1 MRVIPHVD
9 WIRQDFHAMQML
21 QSGNDFKFWAPRMSN
36 GHSDGCCA
44 AALCKRAASFGGNT
58 WTFTPETVDQSP
70 AVSAPAGAMLGMR
83 DDFTSRRLD

>member
-1 MRVIPHVD
+1 
-9 WIRQDFHAMQML
+9 ML

-44 AALCKRAASFGGNT
+44 AALCKRAASFGGST
-58 WTFTPETVDQSP
+58 WTFTPETVESRGTGIGERE
-70 AVSAPAGAMLGMR
+70 AAGAMLGMR